1 MNAGDIEMGAT
12 QPVVVTTVAV
22 QPPAVQPGTPPP
34 AVASDLPRATIS
46 VVFMAL
52 LGGAALW
59 ILRPFVPAIVWATMI
74 VVAMWPLM
82 LKAQAKLGGRRWAA
96 VCAMTASML
105 LAFVVPFSL
114 ALTVIVSHSEDIG
127 EWAESL
133 REVRVPA
140 APTWVA
146 EVPFVGPR
154 VAKPWDELSAAS
166 PAELAGRLE
175 PHARTV
181 AAWLLA
187 QVGSVTLL
195 IGQFLLTVIV
205 AAILFAKGEEAAAG
219 VIVFFRR
226 LAGTQGEKVVLL
238 AGNAIRGVALGVV
251 LTALIQSVLAGA
263 GLAIAGL
270 PFPGLLTAFMFMLA
284 VAQIG
289 PGPVLVP
296 AVIWYFYTSDA
307 TVAPFVLLAWCV
319 FVGVIDNVIRPIL
332 IQRGGDMP
340 LLMVFAGVVGGL
352 LSFGL
357 IGIFLGPVV
366 LAVVYTLL
374 KAWVAADPRIRPP
387 EAAAAAAAGE
397 DDKP

>member
-1 MNAGDIEMGAT
+1 MDAT

-22 QPPAVQPGTPPP
+22 QQPASPIA
-34 AVASDLPRATIS
+34 AVASDLPRAMIA

-96 VCAMTASML
+96 VTAMSASLL

-114 ALTVIVSHSEDIG
+114 ALSLIVSHSEDIG
-127 EWAESL
+127 EWAASL

-140 APTWVA
+140 APSWVA
-146 EVPFVGPR
+146 DVPVIGPR
-154 VAKPWDELSAAS
+154 VARPWNEAAAAS
-166 PAELAGRLE
+166 PTELAARLE
-175 PHARTV
+175 PHARIA

-205 AAILFAKGEEAAAG
+205 AAILFAKGEAAAAG

-226 LAGTQGEKVVLL
+226 LAGAHGEKVVLL

-263 GLAIAGL
+263 GLAIAGV

-289 PGPVLVP
+289 PAPVLIP
-296 AVIWYFYTSDA
+296 AVIWYFYTSDS
-307 TVAPFVLLAWCV
+307 TVAPFVLLAWAV

-387 EAAAAAAAGE
+387 EAPAAAAAE
-397 DDKP
+397 DTQP